1 MGALRYFGH
10 EPVTAVMSPSSSLLL
25 LLCYSKTMA
34 GLLIVGQSV
43 ERLPCGSSRKIGK
56 YPTFTN
62 NWPVCT
68 PISEDII
75 MLNRNLQPYKE
86 FLFGILTEGT

>member
-1 MGALRYFGH
+1 
-10 EPVTAVMSPSSSLLL
+10 
-25 LLCYSKTMA
+25 MA

>member
-1 MGALRYFGH
+1 
-10 EPVTAVMSPSSSLLL
+10 LL

-43 ERLPCGSSRKIGK
+43 EGLPCGSSRKIGK
-56 YPTFTN
+56 YPTFTD
-62 NWPVCT
+62 NWPICT

-75 MLNRNLQPYKE
+75 ILDRNVQPIKS
-86 FLFGILTEGT
+86 FFSGF